1 MARAQGTT
9 QKAKPPDWAHTDMAP
24 PGRHVVPTPP
34 DDATAARRTE
44 YLVSLMPD
52 DLKRSSSV
60 KEDFAGFEGRVD
72 CQALLKEITR
82 AVPVRL
88 LLDDSLHKA
97 DDKAKL
103 KASHFFL
110 STVVDQLQ
118 GFLSHRWRSNPQ
130 ETADALMLHFKLRF
144 FLIVLL
150 ALWAVGL
157 LLFMT
162 FTPLAVAFLVSVPAF
177 AAVAV
182 FTTKHEF
189 ILRQLRC
196 TTPAYWFDKATVH
209 QTEQCLTSAGLYLFG
224 YYLKLS
230 RQLVILF
237 VPEYIERVWCV
248 YELAYWLKHK
258 GSKGIVFIPL
268 KTNAAY
274 MRFLMMFWPI
284 LFTFCAFVMG
294 VWTATG
300 FSTVRLNSDSYGSA
314 AAAMYSFA
322 MGIPV
327 PFILALACSVA
338 FVTWQPRRQRRE
350 VVKMLQ
356 QFDVRNTQAHEPS
369 DKDFVLEEIKKW
381 NSSLDD
387 FNRYVQTEVATQLD
401 RLQWRRE
408 VEGASV
414 VLVLFLPFIA
424 PALMGAYMQSGG
436 LAPLIWPSMWTDIG
450 AYMETDECYCPWLL
464 SEENRNI
471 PNSSCQDYYAARG
484 DDVNTNSGCYQRW
497 NAGAYALLVAVALCC
512 LFCLIGTCCCALR
525 WARRATANPSK
536 PRGAR

>member
-1 MARAQGTT
+1 M
-9 QKAKPPDWAHTDMAP
+9 P
-24 PGRHVVPTPP
+24 VPP

-44 YLVSLMPD
+44 DLVSLMPR
-52 DLKRSSSV
+52 DLKGSGVNV
-60 KEDFAGFEGRVD
+60 KDFAGFEERED
-72 CQALLKEITR
+72 CKALLMEITR

-88 LLDDSLHKA
+88 LLDDSLHKV

-110 STVVDQLQ
+110 STVVDQLE

-144 FLIVLL
+144 FLIVIL
-150 ALWAVGL
+150 AEWAVGL

-162 FTPLAVAFLVSVPAF
+162 FLPLTVAFLVSVPAF

-189 ILRQLRC
+189 ILRQLGC

-209 QTEQCLTSAGLYLFG
+209 QTEQCLTNAGLHLFG
-224 YYLKLS
+224 YYLKRS
-230 RQLVILF
+230 RQLVVLF

-268 KTNAAY
+268 KTNATE
-274 MRFLMMFWPI
+274 MRFLMMSWPI
-284 LFTFCAFVMG
+284 VFTSGAFFMG
-294 VWTATG
+294 MWTFTG
-300 FSTVRLNSDSYGSA
+300 FTTVRFNSDRFGSGA
-314 AAAMYSFA
+314 SATSSL
-322 MGIPV
+322 
-327 PFILALACSVA
+327 ILGPSVLLILVLACSVA
-338 FVTWQPRRQRRE
+338 FVTWKPRRQRKE
-350 VVKMLQ
+350 VVKMLR
-356 QFDVRNTQAHEPS
+356 QFDVEKTQAYLPS

-381 NSSLDD
+381 NSSLND

-408 VEGASV
+408 VELASV
-414 VLVLFLPFIA
+414 VVVLFLPFIA
-424 PALMGAYMQSGG
+424 PAVMGIYMQRGD

-450 AYMETDECYCPWLL
+450 AFVETDECYCPWLL

-471 PNSSCQDYYAARG
+471 PNASCQDYYAARG
-484 DDVNTNSGCYQRW
+484 DDVNTNSGCLGRF
-497 NAGAYALLVAVALCC
+497 NAGAFALLLAVALGG
-512 LFCLIGTCCCALR
+512 LFCLIGTCCCALL
-525 WARRATANPSK
+525 WARRAT
-536 PRGAR
+536 RQQ

>member
-1 MARAQGTT
+1 MGHA
-9 QKAKPPDWAHTDMAP
+9 DMVLR
-24 PGRHVVPTPP
+24 GKHVTPAPP
-34 DDATAARRTE
+34 DDATARTE
-44 YLVSLMPD
+44 HLVSLMPD

-60 KEDFAGFEGRVD
+60 KDFAGFEERED
-72 CQALLKEITR
+72 CKALLKEITR

-118 GFLSHRWRSNPQ
+118 GFLSHRWRSDPQ

-162 FTPLAVAFLVSVPAF
+162 FTPLVVAFLVCFPAF
-177 AAVAV
+177 AAVVV

-189 ILRQLRC
+189 VLRQLRC